1 MREKW
6 NRQMPL
12 MPEIA
17 SHVQAKE
24 LEAVSGIIDGKPIIC
39 RFVLQDLCKGCSG
52 ASRLPRLDS
61 TSRLTSATLTM
72 RVARRYLPQAR
83 ASASLLV
90 REFIPASATK
100 SARLRFHPLRSERT
114 FSMVSTSEVLPSKTQ
129 QLTGN
134 PSVVTARATM
144 T

>member
-52 ASRLPRLDS
+52 ASRAGAKGM
-61 TSRLTSATLTM
+61 SA
-72 RVARRYLPQAR
+72 
-83 ASASLLV
+83 
-90 REFIPASATK
+90 E
-100 SARLRFHPLRSERT
+100 
-114 FSMVSTSEVLPSKTQ
+114 
-129 QLTGN
+129 
-134 PSVVTARATM
+134 
-144 T
+144 